1 MEKQAEN
8 LINITSRYEC
18 DKKYWAAAVSD
29 LQEKVKVN
37 DEILFGSR
45 IEIIFIFFFSFVKVS
60 FLPCIL
66 MTNVYADDEEGTFS
80 TFV

>member
-45 IEIIFIFFFSFVKVS
+45 IEIIFIFFSR
-60 FLPCIL
+60 L
-66 MTNVYADDEEGTFS
+66 
-80 TFV
+80 